1 MTRLGKKYLNIYS
14 SFYLQKMQLFPGWD
28 CSAETRPGND
38 WEYHRVSAVSSC
50 FELSSLFNS
59 AGFGGHCDN
68 WNYTGMLVAV
78 SKTGGVGVTNIQATQ
93 ASPGAPQP
101 QQLDVTQQ
109 GGGKAGIWQSGMGL
123 VADTANNRV
132 FFVTGNARGAGQN
145 GGAGGKAASGKTYL
159 STLEQAVVNM
169 GVDPNT
175 GKLTQQDYFQPY
187 AYDSNNGGDLDFGS
201 AGVALLD
208 PTVFYGTGVSRI
220 AVAGGKDGK
229 FYVMNADNL
238 GGFAGGSA
246 GQDNVIQSWTFAGGI
261 RSGPAS
267 YPLEGGYIYISPT
280 PGSGN
285 TRDFLYAYAFS
296 RDANG
301 KPVFTLAGKSAL
313 TFDGQS
319 VPTVTSNN
327 GQPGTGIVWVA
338 DGTYGLRAY
347 NAVPTNG
354 VLNPINFP
362 TAANTGGINKYQ
374 RAAFGNGRV
383 YVTKTSQLLSL
394 SGGGGA
400 ALSAALTCS
409 PNPIAMG
416 SVQVS
421 QASTIQVTC
430 TANAAISKPSPS
442 IASKLYQ
449 VSAAG
454 LPASVASGGI
464 FTFPVTLNL
473 TDANLEIYDNTTTP
487 SPLAP
492 GAVGG
497 SLNIYATA
505 PSGYLQDTIITVSG
519 TVAASAGYLVLN
531 QTSISFG
538 GVFVGG
544 GSPSSSNGWVKL
556 SNLGSTSLSFTGF
569 AYQDYYG
576 GMTYVNVSGSTVGN
590 GYTSP
595 NFPAVG
601 SSLAAGA
608 SLVVPLVFSPST
620 TGIHASYLTFWSDVG
635 GYITLAMQANT
646 QQGTASSSSSVRP
659 STSSTSTASSIS
671 TSSSVS
677 ISASSTISSSS
688 APSTSST
695 ITTASTASS
704 TGPSTS
710 SVSTSSTTTPVKTGP
725 SNLATIG
732 TYSYV
737 GCYTEATV
745 GRALSALEYYN
756 NSMTIEM
763 CYATCSSA
771 GYSWFGIEF
780 HRECYCGPSPA
791 AGSVPTTSGCGD
803 TCMGNTNEWVC
814 LILYFRGLNA
824 NLNSVVVQTDCRCT
838 TT

>member
-1 MTRLGKKYLNIYS
+1 
-14 SFYLQKMQLFPGWD
+14 
-28 CSAETRPGND
+28 
-38 WEYHRVSAVSSC
+38 
-50 FELSSLFNS
+50 
-59 AGFGGHCDN
+59 
-68 WNYTGMLVAV
+68 MLVAV
-78 SKTGGVGVTNIQATQ
+78 SKTPNVGVTNIQAME
-93 ASPGAPQP
+93 ASPGAPP
-101 QQLDVTQQ
+101 QTLDVTNQ

-145 GGAGGKAASGKTYL
+145 GGSGGKAASGKTYL

-175 GKLTQQDYFQPY
+175 GMLTQQDYFEPY

-246 GQDNVIQSWTFAGGI
+246 GQDNVIQSWSFAGGI

-285 TRDFLYAYAFS
+285 TRDCLYAYAFG
-296 RDANG
+296 RDGNG

-327 GQPGTGIVWVA
+327 GQPGTGIVWIA

-347 NAVPTNG
+347 KAVPTNG
-354 VLNPINFP
+354 VLNPITFP
-362 TAANTGGINKYQ
+362 AAGNTGSINKYQ
-374 RAAFGNGRV
+374 RAVFGNGRV
-383 YVTKTSQLLSL
+383 YVTRTSQLLML

-400 ALSAALTCS
+400 ALSAAMICS
-409 PNPIAMG
+409 PDPIVMG

-421 QASTIQVTC
+421 HASTVQVTC
-430 TANAAISKPSPS
+430 TANAAISNPSPS

-454 LPASVASGGI
+454 LPASVAPGGT
-464 FTFPVTLNL
+464 FTFPVTLDL

-556 SNLGSTSLSFTGF
+556 SNLGSTSLLFTGF

-576 GMTYVNVSGSTVGN
+576 GMAYVNVSGSTVGN

-608 SLVVPLVFSPST
+608 SLVVPLVFAPSAI
-620 TGIHASYLTFWSDVG
+620 GIHASFLTFWSDVG
-635 GYITLAMQANT
+635 GYITLAMQANA
-646 QQGTASSSSSVRP
+646 QQGTASSSSSVPP
-659 STSSTSTASSIS
+659 STSSTSTSSTASSIS
-671 TSSSVS
+671 TSSPVS
-677 ISASSTISSSS
+677 T
-688 APSTSST
+688 STSST
-695 ITTASTASS
+695 VSTTSSAPTASTASS

-710 SVSTSSTTTPVKTGP
+710 SVVSTSSTTTPVKTGP

-745 GRALSALEYYN
+745 GRALSALEYAN
-756 NSMTIEM
+756 NNMTIEI
-763 CYATCSSA
+763 CYATCSAA

-780 HRECYCGPSPA
+780 HRECYCGNSLA
-791 AGSVPTTSGCGD
+791 AGSVPTSSGCTD
-803 TCMGNTNEWVC
+803 TCMANPNEWVY
-814 LILYFRGLNA
+814 LILAPYL
-824 NLNSVVVQTDCRCT
+824 LL
-838 TT
+838 